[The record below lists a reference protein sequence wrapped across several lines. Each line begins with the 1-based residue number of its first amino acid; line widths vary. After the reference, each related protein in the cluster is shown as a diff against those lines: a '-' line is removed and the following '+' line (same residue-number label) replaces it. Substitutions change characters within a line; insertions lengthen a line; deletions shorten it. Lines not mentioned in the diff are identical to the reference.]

1 MNSLHGTKIANDE
14 RAVRGQTLTFS
25 RKTGQLSLNGESIDS
40 VTFRNRKGATDW
52 ARRHLAVVSPV

>member
-14 RAVRGQTLTFS
+14 RAVRGQTLTF
-25 RKTGQLSLNGESIDS
+25 RKKTGQLVLNGEALDS
-40 VTFRNRKGATDW
+40 VTFLSRRSATDW